1 MPTNYKKKRV
11 AIYISALLM
20 GNSFNLIAQE
30 TTEANSELSLEVIE
44 VTAQKRSQGLQEVPI
59 SISAISGDF
68 LKNTNMNSLT
78 DMSSSVPN
86 LTITQ
91 SGITNQIGIRGISSG
106 GNKGFEQSVAM
117 YVDEVYYGRDQL
129 IQLPLVDLE
138 RVEVLRGPQPI
149 LFGKNAI
156 AGAISLTSARPTEDF
171 EASISTLYEF
181 EQEEFKTVGVISG
194 ALSEHVKGRFVA
206 SYREMDGWIENVTL
220 DRSEPSVEQLYLR
233 GMLEWDYDNLNILL
247 KAETS
252 TFDTL
257 GRAIENHS
265 PIGSYSTIFS
275 GPLYVETNE
284 DYKSQSN
291 GQASDNQVDNIMVKL
306 EYNINDYTLTSTS
319 SYLQYDTDEL
329 IDVDYT
335 GLNLFNGSTQ
345 GEQFKQWSQELR
357 IASPTDGDTDYI
369 AGIYIQDNELITYD
383 NVLFGSTFA
392 ANPAYVPIVNGSW
405 DRDYSQDSQVFS
417 AFAQL
422 NWRITDK
429 LSMTAG
435 LRYSNEEKE
444 AHRVLNL
451 LGENT
456 SGIPANA
463 LFPGSPAFGPQA
475 GFNILMGAIKI
486 YAHDLDGKRKES
498 QLDPLLNLQ
507 YKVNKDTMFYTS
519 YTQGSKGG
527 GFDIRSNSYPENP
540 VNPGSFEFED
550 EQATSYEFGG
560 KFSFGFIEINA
571 STFYTHYEDL
581 QVTQFDGVV
590 GFNVQNAAEAETKG
604 IELDGRWL
612 LSESLVLSGSLA
624 YLDFEYID
632 FDIAQCAPNL
642 VLPNQVLS
650 STVPG
655 LCNLSGERAIYTP
668 ELTGNL
674 RLQYQQDV
682 GDWAYL
688 TYGISMEYSD
698 EYNAGVTLDPNT
710 VQDSYT
716 RWGLRVSLS
725 DYYDKWKV
733 ALIAN
738 NITDERVM
746 TLSNSLPFSTT
757 LTGGTGVAYYGIYDR
772 PRNIALELTYNF

>member
-1 MPTNYKKKRV
+1 MQKNYKKKRV
-11 AIYISALLM
+11 ALCISALLM
-20 GNSFNLIAQE
+20 GNSINSIAQE
-30 TTEANSELSLEVIE
+30 ATESDSELSLEVIQ
-44 VTAQKRSQGLQEVPI
+44 VTAQKRSQGLQDVPI
-59 SISAISGDF
+59 SISAISGDV
-68 LKNTNMNSLT
+68 LKNSNMNSLT
-78 DMSSSVPN
+78 DMAASVPN
-86 LTITQ
+86 LTITK

-156 AGAISLTSARPTEDF
+156 AGAIGLTSARPTEDF
-171 EASISTLYEF
+171 EASITTLYEF
-181 EQEEFKTVGVISG
+181 EQEEFKTVGIVSG
-194 ALSEHVKGRFVA
+194 ALTDNVNGRFVA

-220 DRSEPSVEQLYLR
+220 DRMEPNLEQLYLR

-252 TFDTL
+252 TFDTI

-275 GPLYVETNE
+275 GGLFVETDQ

-291 GQASDNQVDNIMVKL
+291 GQESANQVDNLMVKFD
-306 EYNINDYTLTSTS
+306 YNLNGYTLTSTTA
-319 SYLQYDTDEL
+319 YLKYDTDEL

-335 GLNLFNGSTQ
+335 GLDLFNGSNQ
-345 GEQFKQWSQELR
+345 GESFKQWSQEFR
-357 IASPTDGDTDYI
+357 VASPTDGDVDYI
-369 AGIYIQDNELITYD
+369 AGVYLQDNELVTYD

-429 LSMTAG
+429 LSLTAG
-435 LRYSNEEKE
+435 ARYSSEEKD

-451 LGENT
+451 LGADT
-456 SGIPANA
+456 TGIPANA
-463 LFPGSPAFGPQA
+463 LFEGSPAFGPQA
-475 GFNILMGAIKI
+475 GFEVMMGAIKI
-486 YAHDLDGKRKES
+486 YAHDLEGNRKES
-498 QLDPLLNLQ
+498 QLDPLVNLQ
-507 YKVNKDTMFYTS
+507 YKVDKDTLLYAS

-550 EQATSYEFGG
+550 EQATSYEVGG
-560 KFSFGFIEINA
+560 KFGFGVVEVNA
-571 STFYTHYEDL
+571 AAFYTQYDDL
-581 QVTQFDGVV
+581 QITQFDGTV
-590 GFNVQNAAEAETKG
+590 GFNVQNAAEAEIQG
-604 IELDGRWL
+604 IEIDGRWL
-612 LSESLVLSGSLA
+612 IAEALVLSGSIA
-624 YLDFEYID
+624 YLDFEYLD

-642 VLPNQVLS
+642 VLPDQVLS
-650 STVPG
+650 STVEG

-668 ELTGNL
+668 ELSGSL
-674 RLQYQQDV
+674 RLQYQQDIS
-682 GDWAYL
+682 DWAYV
-688 TYGISMEYSD
+688 TYGLNMEYSD

-710 VQDSYT
+710 MQDSYT
-716 RWGLRVSLS
+716 RWGVRVALA
-725 DYYDKWKV
+725 DYDDKWQV

-746 TLSNSLPFSTT
+746 TLSNSLPFATT

-772 PRNIALELTYNF
+772 PRSVALELTYNF

>member
-306 EYNINDYTLTSTS
+306 EYKVNDYTLTSTS

>member
-1 MPTNYKKKRV
+1 MPNNFKQKRV
-11 AIYISALLM
+11 AVYISAVLM
-20 GNSFNLIAQE
+20 GNSVNLIAQE
-30 TTEANSELSLEVIE
+30 ATVTDPELSLEVIQ
-44 VTAQKRSQGLQEVPI
+44 VTAQKRAQGLQDVPI
-59 SISAISGDF
+59 SISAISGDL
-68 LKNTNMNSLT
+68 LKNSNMNSLS

-86 LTITQ
+86 LTITK

-138 RVEVLRGPQPI
+138 RVEVLRGPQPT

-156 AGAISLTSARPTEDF
+156 AGAISLTSARPTENF
-171 EASISTLYEF
+171 EASITTLYEF
-181 EQEEFKTVGVISG
+181 EQEEFKTTAVVSG
-194 ALSEHVKGRFVA
+194 PLSDNVKGRFVA

-220 DRSEPSVEQLYLR
+220 DRMEPNLDQLYLR

-247 KAETS
+247 KAESS
-252 TFDTL
+252 TFNTL
-257 GRAIENHS
+257 GRAIENHT
-265 PIGSYSTIFS
+265 PVGSYSSIFS
-275 GPLYVETNE
+275 GALFVDTDE

-291 GQASDNQVDNIMVKL
+291 GQDSDNQVDNIMMKL
-306 EYNINDYTLTSTS
+306 DYGFGDYTFTSTS
-319 SYLQYDTDEL
+319 AYLQYDTDEL

-335 GLNLFNGSTQ
+335 ALNLFNGSTQ
-345 GEQFKQWSQELR
+345 GESFKQLSQEFR
-357 IASPTDGDTDYI
+357 VASPTDGDVDYI
-369 AGIYIQDNELITYD
+369 VGIYLQDNELITYD

-392 ANPAYVPIVNGSW
+392 ANPAFVPVVNGSW
-405 DRDYSQDSQVFS
+405 DRDFSQDSQVFS

-422 NWRITDK
+422 DWKITAK
-429 LSMTAG
+429 LSLTAG
-435 LRYSNEEKE
+435 ARYSKEEKD

-456 SGIPANA
+456 SGIPAGA
-463 LFPGSPAFGPQA
+463 LFEGSPAFGPQA
-475 GFNILMGAIKI
+475 GFEVIVGAIKI
-486 YAHDLDGKRKES
+486 YAHDLEGKRNES

-507 YKVNKDTMFYTS
+507 YKVDDDTMLYAS

-527 GFDIRSNSYPENP
+527 GFDIRSNSYPDNP

-550 EQATSYEFGG
+550 EKATSYEFGG
-560 KFSFGFIEINA
+560 KFSFGVIEINA
-571 STFYTHYEDL
+571 ATFFTHYEDL
-581 QVTQFDGVV
+581 QVTQFDGTV

-612 LSESLVLSGSLA
+612 LAESLVLTGSLA
-624 YLDFEYID
+624 YLDFEYSD
-632 FDIAQCAPNL
+632 FDVAQCAPAL
-642 VLPNQVLS
+642 VLPDQVLS
-650 STVPG
+650 SSVDG

-668 ELTGNL
+668 ELTGNV
-674 RLQYQQDV
+674 RLQYQQDI
-682 GDWAYL
+682 GDWAYV
-688 TYGISMEYSD
+688 TYGVNMEYSD

-710 VQDSYT
+710 VQDSFT
-716 RWGLRVSLS
+716 RWGLRVALA
-725 DYYDKWKV
+725 DYDDQWQV

-772 PRNIALELTYNF
+772 PRNVALELTYNF

>member
-1 MPTNYKKKRV
+1 MPKNYKKKRI
-11 AIYISALLM
+11 AIYISALMM
-20 GNSFNLIAQE
+20 GSSFNLIAQE
-30 TTEANSELSLEVIE
+30 ANESNSELSLEVIE
-44 VTAQKRSQGLQEVPI
+44 VTAQKRAQGLQDVPI
-59 SISAISGDF
+59 SISAISGEL
-68 LKNTNMNSLT
+68 LKNSNMNSLT
-78 DMSSSVPN
+78 DMATSVPN
-86 LTITQ
+86 LTITK

-156 AGAISLTSARPTEDF
+156 AGAISLSSARPTDEF
-171 EASISTLYEF
+171 EASITTLYEF

-194 ALSEHVKGRFVA
+194 PLTENLNGRFVA

-220 DRSEPSVEQLYLR
+220 DRMEPGVDQLYLR

-247 KAETS
+247 KAESS
-252 TFDTL
+252 TFDTA

-265 PIGSYSTIFS
+265 PIGTYSAIFA
-275 GPLYVETNE
+275 GGLYVETDE
-284 DYKSQSN
+284 DYKSQNN
-291 GQASDNQVDNIMVKL
+291 GQESDNKVENLMLKVD
-306 EYNINDYTLTSTS
+306 YDINDYTITSTTA
-319 SYLQYDTDEL
+319 YLKYTTDEL

-335 GLNLFNGSTQ
+335 ALDLFDGSVQ
-345 GEQFKQWSQELR
+345 GESFKQWSQELR
-357 IASPTDGDTDYI
+357 VASPTDGDFDYI
-369 AGIYIQDNELITYD
+369 AGIYLQGNELITYD

-392 ANPAYVPIVNGSW
+392 ANPAFAPVVNGSW
-405 DRDYSQDSQVFS
+405 DRDYSQDSDVFS

-422 NWRITDK
+422 NWRITEK
-429 LSMTAG
+429 LSLTAG
-435 LRYSNEEKE
+435 ARYSKEEKD

-451 LGENT
+451 PGENT
-456 SGIPANA
+456 SGIPADG

-475 GFNILMGAIKI
+475 GFEVVMGAIKI
-486 YAHDLDGKRKES
+486 YAHELEGNRKES

-507 YKVNKDTMFYTS
+507 YEIDEDTMLYAS

-550 EQATSYEFGG
+550 EQATSYELGG
-560 KFSFGFIEINA
+560 KFGFGVLEINA
-571 STFYTHYEDL
+571 AAFLTSYEDL
-581 QVTQFDGVV
+581 QITQFDGVV
-590 GFNVQNAAEAETKG
+590 GFNVQNAAKAETKG
-604 IELDGRWL
+604 IEIDGRWL
-612 LSESLVLSGSLA
+612 LAEALVLTGSLA
-624 YLDFEYID
+624 YLDFEYSD
-632 FDIAQCAPNL
+632 FDIAQCAPDL
-642 VLPNQVLS
+642 VLPDQVLS

-668 ELTGNL
+668 ELTGSL
-674 RLQYQQDV
+674 RLQYQQDI
-682 GDWAYL
+682 GDWAYM
-688 TYGISMEYSD
+688 TYGLNMEYSD

-716 RWGLRVSLS
+716 RWGVRVALA
-725 DYYDKWKV
+725 DYDDQWQV

-772 PRNIALELTYNF
+772 PRSIALELTVNF

>member
-1 MPTNYKKKRV
+1 MQIKYRKKPI

-20 GNSFNLIAQE
+20 GYSVNSIAQE
-30 TTEANSELSLEVIE
+30 TKDTNSELSLEVIE
-44 VTAQKRSQGLQEVPI
+44 VTAQKRSQGLQDVPI
-59 SISAISGDF
+59 SISAISGDM
-68 LKNTNMNSLT
+68 LKNTNINSLT

-86 LTITQ
+86 LTITK

-138 RVEVLRGPQPI
+138 RVEILRGPQPI

-156 AGAISLTSARPTEDF
+156 AGAISLSSARPTDEF

-181 EQEEFKTVGVISG
+181 EQEEFKTVGIISG
-194 ALSEHVKGRFVA
+194 PLTENLKGRFVA
-206 SYREMDGWIENVTL
+206 SYREMDGWIENTTL
-220 DRSEPSVEQLYLR
+220 ERTEPNTKQLYLR
-233 GMLEWDYDNLNILL
+233 GMLEWDYDDLNILL
-247 KAETS
+247 KAETAN
-252 TFDTL
+252 FDTA

-265 PIGSYSTIFS
+265 PIGTYSSIFS
-275 GPLYVETNE
+275 GALYVETDE
-284 DYKSQSN
+284 DYKSQNN
-291 GQASDNQVDNIMVKL
+291 GQESDNKVENVMLKV
-306 EYNINDYTLTSTS
+306 EYEVNDFTLTSTS
-319 SYLQYDTDEL
+319 AYLKYDTDEL

-335 GLNLFNGSTQ
+335 GLDLFNGSVQ
-345 GEQFKQWSQELR
+345 GERFKQWSQELR
-357 IASPTDGDTDYI
+357 VASPTDGDIDYI
-369 AGIYIQDNELITYD
+369 AGIYLQDNELITYD

-392 ANPAYVPIVNGSW
+392 ANPAFVPIVNGSW
-405 DRDYSQDSQVFS
+405 DRDFSQDSQVFS

-429 LSMTAG
+429 LSLTAG
-435 LRYSNEEKE
+435 ARYSKEEKD

-451 LGENT
+451 PGENT
-456 SGIPANA
+456 SGIPADA

-475 GFNILMGAIKI
+475 GFEVMMGAIKI
-486 YAHDLDGKRKES
+486 YAHDLEGTRKES
-498 QLDPLLNLQ
+498 QLDPLLNIQ
-507 YKVNKDTMFYTS
+507 YELDDDTMFYAS

-527 GFDIRSNSYPENP
+527 GFDIRSNSYPDNP

-550 EQATSYEFGG
+550 EQATSYEIGG
-560 KFSFGFIEINA
+560 KFGFGYIEINA
-571 STFYTHYEDL
+571 ATFFTHYEDL
-581 QVTQFDGVV
+581 QVTQFDGTV

-612 LSESLVLSGSLA
+612 LSESLVLNASLA
-624 YLDFEYID
+624 YLNFEYLD
-632 FDIAQCAPNL
+632 FDVAQCAPDL
-642 VLPNQVLS
+642 VLPDQVLS
-650 STVPG
+650 SSVDG
-655 LCNLSGERAIYTP
+655 LCNLAGESAIYTP
-668 ELTGNL
+668 ELTGSL
-674 RLQYQQDV
+674 RLQYQQDL

-688 TYGISMEYSD
+688 TYGLNMEYSD
-698 EYNAGVTLDPNT
+698 KYNAGVTIDPNT
-710 VQDSYT
+710 EQDAYT
-716 RWGLRVSLS
+716 RWGVRVALA
-725 DYYDKWKV
+725 DYDDQWKV

-772 PRNIALELTYNF
+772 PRSIALELTYNF

>member
-20 GNSFNLIAQE
+20 GNSFNVIAQE
-30 TTEANSELSLEVIE
+30 ATEANSELSLEVIE

-156 AGAISLTSARPTEDF
+156 AGAISLTSARPTEEF

-220 DRSEPSVEQLYLR
+220 DRLEPSVEQLYLR

-306 EYNINDYTLTSTS
+306 EYNVNDYTLTSTS

-357 IASPTDGDTDYI
+357 IASPTDGDIDYI
-369 AGIYIQDNELITYD
+369 AGIYLQDNELITYD

-417 AFAQL
+417 AFAQI

-435 LRYSNEEKE
+435 ARYSNEEKE

-451 LGENT
+451 LGANT

-486 YAHDLDGKRKES
+486 YAHDLEGKRKES

-560 KFSFGFIEINA
+560 KFGFGYMEINA
-571 STFYTHYEDL
+571 AAFYTRYEDL
-581 QVTQFDGVV
+581 QITQFDGVV

-624 YLDFEYID
+624 YLDFEYLD

-688 TYGISMEYSD
+688 TYGVSMEYSD